1 MREKWS
7 PTLQEAVIKE
17 GAGWL
22 VRLIW
27 KVGGGGDFVCV
38 CLCVQKGSH
47 NPGLDL
53 WIAAG
58 QGFHVGQNID
68 IHHNTPVGGSRPVS
82 LLEV

>member
-7 PTLQEAVIKE
+7 PLQEAVIKE

-27 KVGGGGDFVCV
+27 KVGGGDFVCV
-38 CLCVQKGSH
+38 CVCVQKGSH

-53 WIAAG
+53 WI
-58 QGFHVGQNID
+58 VK
-68 IHHNTPVGGSRPVS
+68 
-82 LLEV
+82 